1 MISTP
6 RRRPTLDEIAAA
18 RDRLAAALC
27 GEQATGNIVCVISGG
42 NIDAGAYAQ
51 VLAVE
56 IPSA

>member
-6 RRRPTLDEIAAA
+6 PRRPTLDQI
-18 RDRLAAALC
+18 AAALC
-27 GEQATGNIVCVISGG
+27 SEQATGNIVCVISGG

-51 VLAVE
+51 VLAGE